1 MRRQLPSFLRTLV
14 RLKYYILPV
23 SIISTLIYTRF
34 YAMSSAT
41 EDIIVTTEPVS
52 KPIDAT
58 ALPSLPRLYLDIKP
72 DQLPIIYSSSYDIS
86 FFGLEKLHPFDTQK
100 WGNIYKFLIESGL
113 LANKSQSVQP
123 LQINEAELL
132 THHSRDYINS
142 LSTSVNVAAIAEIPP
157 IAALPNFLV
166 QKILLV
172 PIRYQVISYARNREV
187 VGISHFNILVRIY
200 ICVVDRRYYLRG

>member
-1 MRRQLPSFLRTLV
+1 MRRQLPSFLKPLV

-23 SIISTLIYTRF
+23 SVISALLYARF
-34 YAMSSAT
+34 YGMSSAT
-41 EDIIVTTEPVS
+41 EFNAITTEPVS
-52 KPIDAT
+52 KPVDAT
-58 ALPSLPRLYLDIKP
+58 GLPSLPRLYLDIRP

-132 THHSRDYINS
+132 THHTRHYIDS
-142 LSTSVNVAAIAEIPP
+142 LSTSLNVAAIAEIPP

-172 PIRYQVISYARNREV
+172 PIRYQVISNSRSREV
-187 VGISHFNILVRIY
+187 VWISFETFLHLY
-200 ICVVDRRYYLRG
+200 SL

>member
-1 MRRQLPSFLRTLV
+1 MRRLLSSFLRPLV
-14 RLKYYILPV
+14 RLKYYFIPV

-34 YAMSSAT
+34 HGMSSTT
-41 EDIIVTTEPVS
+41 ENNIITTEPVS

-58 ALPSLPRLYLDIKP
+58 GPPSPPRLYLDIKP
-72 DQLPIIYSSSYDIS
+72 EQLPIIYSSAYDIS

-113 LANKSQSVQP
+113 LAKTQSVQP

-132 THHSRDYINS
+132 THHTREYIDS
-142 LSTSVNVAAIAEIPP
+142 LSTSLSVAAIAEIPP

-172 PIRYQVISYARNREV
+172 PIRYQVISCKYC
-187 VGISHFNILVRIY
+187 L
-200 ICVVDRRYYLRG
+200 